1 MKSGMYDVIITEV
14 KIVDFD
20 ADRMK
25 IHIEAPMGTVRTVP

>member
-14 KIVDFD
+14 KVVDFD

-25 IHIEAPMGTVRTVP
+25 IDIEAPMETVRTAP